1 MIRHLDCAFEIRKE
15 RSVFGFFIVESTD
28 GEVPQKWQ
36 EMSDAT
42 LAPDTVS
49 LSLPHRTSNQ
59 RQEIM
64 TGFLGITTWQA
75 LCQKLDI
82 GRNLLINDLSQ
93 DDDVEPRKK

>member
-1 MIRHLDCAFEIRKE
+1 
-15 RSVFGFFIVESTD
+15 
-28 GEVPQKWQ
+28 
-36 EMSDAT
+36 
-42 LAPDTVS
+42 
-49 LSLPHRTSNQ
+49 
-59 RQEIM
+59 M

>member
-1 MIRHLDCAFEIRKE
+1 VRLKSEKNAAYSDSSLLNQPM
-15 RSVFGFFIVESTD
+15 V
-28 GEVPQKWQ
+28 
-36 EMSDAT
+36 MSDAT